1 MHQFLKLRYVT
12 INTNA
17 ITKIISANNRH
28 DIYMEQN
35 LWGMCW
41 FIGGGLATQHNII
54 EVCEKK
60 HYDDYQIVT
69 NWINNIK

>member
-1 MHQFLKLRYVT
+1 
-12 INTNA
+12 
-17 ITKIISANNRH
+17 
-28 DIYMEQN
+28 MEQN
-35 LWGMCW
+35 LWGMFW